1 MNGPKH
7 KLCTKLSSTYLRKWW
22 ITIGIGAVLI
32 IAGVLVACQFSVLIN
47 AIVDRMIA
55 LRPGSKTFGWWA
67 KPPVEPRISLYVY
80 NVTNADDF
88 LSNGSRAIVDEVGP
102 YVYSETWEKVNIVE
116 HDNGTL
122 SYNLRKIYK
131 FREDLSAGPEDDV
144 VIVPNIP
151 MLSATSQSKHAAR
164 FLRLA
169 MASIMDILKIKPFVQ
184 VSVGQLLWGYEDP
197 LLKLAKDVVP
207 KEQKLPY
214 EEFGLLY
221 GKNGTSSDRVTV
233 FTGTDNIN
241 HYGIIDKFNGRTHLP
256 HWTTDECNRLSGTD
270 GSIFPP
276 HITKDRVLEVY
287 DKDLCRLLPLV
298 FEKEVMTSNEVPGY
312 RFTPPEWVFADVDS
326 HPDNMC
332 YCPAGKPSCSPNG
345 LFNVSLC
352 QYDSPIMLSF
362 PHFYLADDSL
372 RTQVDGI
379 SPPEKE
385 QHQFYFDVQPKMGT
399 TLSVRARIQINLAV
413 SQVFDIKQVSNFPD
427 IIFPIL
433 WFEEGIDSLPDEV
446 TDLMR
451 FAETIPPKIRVILI
465 LVLCVLGVI
474 LLLLSTFCLIRNS
487 HRQSTLHLEGS
498 NYLATAQ
505 VDMNKKQ
512 NKDNNPNSVRY
523 YRQRGRT
530 KPIPAP
536 DPFLIMANIC
546 FWLKI
551 AALAIFCVLNVYLFL
566 ISWSISYRDAITVEQ
581 VRFREQMPT
590 MDSWVNSPFGKLK
603 SYVFNVTNAEEF
615 MSGRDSRVKLQQV
628 GPIVYKIVGY
638 NDVLNR
644 TESSVTYRKHR
655 YRHVEFVPEES
666 VSPDILNQT
675 IIQFNSVLIGAAAK
689 YSELSFSWMGFN
701 PLTIAEPVFLP
712 GSVYYFLWEYTRPSL
727 EAIGKLIQL
736 DTNCGTLFNALKEK
750 EEVYTVNIGPEP
762 GIENF
767 FRIQSLNGEQLI
779 QERLKRRQS
788 ESDESCPI
796 NVAGSLDN
804 SLYPPFVQ
812 RDTPLSIVAS
822 ESCRI
827 LPLHYQRDQVHD
839 GLNAY
844 RYALLKANESAPAC
858 MDSTYGVH
866 LPRGMFDVS
875 KCVINDAPS
884 AFSMPHFYGSSYD
897 WRQHFEGL
905 NPNAE
910 EHEPYLLL
918 EPIMGVPIN
927 EKYRFQSNT
936 PLPSFKN
943 FSPKLQK
950 LRNMIL
956 PVFWYEFDMDHLPG
970 YVLLMLRFNVIWL
983 PRLQPVLMAMQLI
996 LALWSLLSLVRRVSR
1011 SRSYG
1016 ELYRKLCGGPDV
1028 QLETVLNPQPQH
1040 DPKSVK

>member
-47 AIVDRMIA
+47 AIIDRMIA

-298 FEKEVMTSNEVPGY
+298 FEQEVMTSNEVPGY

-413 SQVFDIKQVSNFPD
+413 SQVFDIKQVANFPD

-512 NKDNNPNSVRY
+512 NKDNNPNNARY
-523 YRQRGRT
+523 
-530 KPIPAP
+530 
-536 DPFLIMANIC
+536 
-546 FWLKI
+546 
-551 AALAIFCVLNVYLFL
+551 
-566 ISWSISYRDAITVEQ
+566 
-581 VRFREQMPT
+581 
-590 MDSWVNSPFGKLK
+590 
-603 SYVFNVTNAEEF
+603 
-615 MSGRDSRVKLQQV
+615 
-628 GPIVYKIVGY
+628 
-638 NDVLNR
+638 
-644 TESSVTYRKHR
+644 
-655 YRHVEFVPEES
+655 
-666 VSPDILNQT
+666 
-675 IIQFNSVLIGAAAK
+675 
-689 YSELSFSWMGFN
+689 
-701 PLTIAEPVFLP
+701 
-712 GSVYYFLWEYTRPSL
+712 
-727 EAIGKLIQL
+727 
-736 DTNCGTLFNALKEK
+736 
-750 EEVYTVNIGPEP
+750 
-762 GIENF
+762 
-767 FRIQSLNGEQLI
+767 
-779 QERLKRRQS
+779 
-788 ESDESCPI
+788 
-796 NVAGSLDN
+796 
-804 SLYPPFVQ
+804 
-812 RDTPLSIVAS
+812 
-822 ESCRI
+822 
-827 LPLHYQRDQVHD
+827 
-839 GLNAY
+839 
-844 RYALLKANESAPAC
+844 
-858 MDSTYGVH
+858 
-866 LPRGMFDVS
+866 
-875 KCVINDAPS
+875 
-884 AFSMPHFYGSSYD
+884 
-897 WRQHFEGL
+897 
-905 NPNAE
+905 
-910 EHEPYLLL
+910 
-918 EPIMGVPIN
+918 
-927 EKYRFQSNT
+927 
-936 PLPSFKN
+936 
-943 FSPKLQK
+943 
-950 LRNMIL
+950 
-956 PVFWYEFDMDHLPG
+956 
-970 YVLLMLRFNVIWL
+970 
-983 PRLQPVLMAMQLI
+983 
-996 LALWSLLSLVRRVSR
+996 
-1011 SRSYG
+1011 
-1016 ELYRKLCGGPDV
+1016 
-1028 QLETVLNPQPQH
+1028 
-1040 DPKSVK
+1040 